1 MSHVLQSATKHYQR
15 LTGGAVG
22 SLQHD
27 CNMKSSPVAL
37 VVVVVV
43 DAPSRV
49 NVRLAAKGCASL
61 TTVQPGVLLGS
72 PSPRSHPG
80 TVMQPTGS
88 PEGTPKSGLEHLP

>member
-22 SLQHD
+22 SLQHGCD
-27 CNMKSSPVAL
+27 MKSSPVAL
-37 VVVVVV
+37 VVVVVG
-43 DAPSRV
+43 ARQGLTYGL
-49 NVRLAAKGCASL
+49 RLQGCASL
-61 TTVQPGVLLGS
+61 TTVQLGVLLAPLHHG
-72 PSPRSHPG
+72 HPG